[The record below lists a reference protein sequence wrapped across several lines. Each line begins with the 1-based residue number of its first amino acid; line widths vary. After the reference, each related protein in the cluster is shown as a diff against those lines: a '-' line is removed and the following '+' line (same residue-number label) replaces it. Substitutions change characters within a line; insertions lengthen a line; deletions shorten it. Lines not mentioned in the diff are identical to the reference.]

1 MISCPLSMNLQKP
14 NTFLLYKTC
23 SYIWTD
29 WSHIFSSQLLKRCPS
44 FYVSFKNNCILVNKY
59 ILPSQINLMF
69 TYKLCNL
76 IFIVVPHIVCIGV
89 SNPPQKQP
97 PLSCQ
102 TPPLN
107 LQTVQAPPF
116 LDNPPPPSL
125 YWFFVKPPSKS
136 PIFQWTPKTFKVFHP

>member
-59 ILPSQINLMF
+59 ILPSQINLIF
-69 TYKLCNL
+69 TYKPCNL
-76 IFIVVPHIVCIGV
+76 IFIVVPHIVCIRV

-102 TPPLN
+102 
-107 LQTVQAPPF
+107 
-116 LDNPPPPSL
+116 PPPPPL
-125 YWFFVKPPSKS
+125 KFANCPSS
-136 PIFQWTPKTFKVFHP
+136 PIFRQPPLSVLVFCETPL